1 MVRTKEPATG
11 EVVALSVIDGGKSDE
26 PALDGEVLPPGP
38 TEPVEDRAPGLRM
51 TLRDGCTAKQIAFA
65 SAVVSGTSL
74 TDAYVANYNTGRMSR
89 KCIWEEASKLAANPK
104 VTQRILKGQQQKERV
119 TTLTGASLRRG
130 LIQKLDDMSVNA
142 ENEAV
147 RLKAVELLGKTDL
160 VGLFVER
167 ADKIDKDMSE
177 GELVEEIE
185 RRLAAAITS

>member
-1 MVRTKEPATG
+1 
-11 EVVALSVIDGGKSDE
+11 
-26 PALDGEVLPPGP
+26 
-38 TEPVEDRAPGLRM
+38 
-51 TLRDGCTAKQIAFA
+51 
-65 SAVVSGTSL
+65 
-74 TDAYVANYNTGRMSR
+74 
-89 KCIWEEASKLAANPK
+89 
-104 VTQRILKGQQQKERV
+104 KERV